1 MKDYKKD
8 AADSHKAKLA
18 RMCGGRSYKSTGGAA
33 TETASGMPRMMAR
46 GSSVVADGEK
56 GARRMDRPSRMS
68 KMAWEHS
75 KEDLAQDK
83 KLAKK
88 YDMSLK
94 KWGTSKLDE
103 KHDRQ
108 QSMKGLKY
116 GGLTRATGGRVG
128 YAMGGMVPKRKS
140 KPKGSQNVNIIIQP
154 KAEAPELPKEEP
166 KMPMMAPPPP
176 PPPMGGPPGMAS
188 MPGLPELPMRK
199 RGGRVERAIGGG
211 MGLVGMNRP
220 QQQPLP
226 SRGMP
231 GDMRGGSALPQRGNP
246 AGPRTGPFAGRPGM
260 MPPGDM
266 RGGSALPQRGGPTQP
281 RTGAFEGRPM
291 RKSGGR
297 VENNMTPVKAQ
308 SMKAGTPVSHSPG
321 KNDGKDI
328 RDYPPITK
336 KRGGSVYPKM
346 TAGAGSGE
354 GRMEKV
360 EEYGRKARK

>member
-46 GSSVVADGEK
+46 GSSVVAEGEK
-56 GARRMDRPSRMS
+56 GARRMDRPARMS

-75 KEDLAQDK
+75 KKDLSQDK

-88 YDMSLK
+88 YGMSLE
-94 KWGTSKLDE
+94 KWEASKLDE

-116 GGLTRATGGRVG
+116 GGITRATGGRVG

-140 KPKGSQNVNIIIQP
+140 KAKGSQNVNIIIQP
-154 KAEAPELPKEEP
+154 KAETPELPKEEP
-166 KMPMMAPPPP
+166 KLPMMAPPPP
-176 PPPMGGPPGMAS
+176 PPPMGGPPGAPPGMAS
-188 MPGLPELPMRK
+188 MPGVPGLPTFK
-199 RGGRVERAIGGG
+199 RGGRVERAMGGG
-211 MGLVGMNRP
+211 MSGP
-220 QQQPLP
+220 QIQPQVLP
-226 SRGMP
+226 SPGMP
-231 GDMRGGSALPQRGNP
+231 GGMRGAPMG
-246 AGPRTGPFAGRPGM
+246 
-260 MPPGDM
+260 
-266 RGGSALPQRGGPTQP
+266 P
-281 RTGAFEGRPM
+281 RTGAFAGRPM
-291 RKSGGR
+291 RKQGGR
-297 VENNMTPVKAQ
+297 VENNMTPVKAA

-354 GRMEKV
+354 GRLEKI